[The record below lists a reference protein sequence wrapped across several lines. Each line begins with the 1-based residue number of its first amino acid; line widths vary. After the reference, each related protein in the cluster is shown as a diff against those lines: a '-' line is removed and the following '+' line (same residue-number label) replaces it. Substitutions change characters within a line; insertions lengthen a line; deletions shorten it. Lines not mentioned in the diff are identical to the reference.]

1 MTRTKDVPCSGK
13 CGRML
18 WSGSTSAASPVC
30 RECRAVE
37 RGCLTPDIRQCK
49 CDGCVNH
56 KRRLAADFAAQYLAE
71 HGEWPTTA
79 HRRNNGRK
87 YKPSIRKA
95 CGWCGIAHPL
105 NDAGTTLNF
114 EGLQHANWLRYYG
127 KPSESREMVHVPRD
141 PTKWASRFLT
151 VVRPAKQWVFIV
163 QGNCQWC
170 GDSFATKT
178 TSLYRPPRMCG
189 ARCTRREAFAIHCAK
204 HGKFKISPLRR
215 TKLHERDGWT
225 CMICHEPTSLTYS
238 HADPWSPTLDH
249 IVPRSIVK
257 DDSDDALRTAHAL
270 CNSIRSDDKKTDE
283 DVRSTV
289 LPMLYQ
295 GLGAFTP
302 PLP

>member
-1 MTRTKDVPCSGK
+1 MPRTKDVPCSGN

-18 WSGSTSAASPVC
+18 WRGSTSAALPVC

-56 KRRLAADFAAQYLAE
+56 KRRLAADFAARYLAE

-79 HRRNNGRK
+79 HRRKNGRK

-114 EGLQHANWLRYYG
+114 EGMQHAHWLRYHG
-127 KPSESREMVHVPRD
+127 KPSESREMVHVPRE

-151 VVRPAKQWVFIV
+151 VVPPAKQWVFIV

-170 GDSFATKT
+170 GDYFAIKT
-178 TSLYRPPRMCG
+178 TGGVPRLCG
-189 ARCTRREAFAIHCAK
+189 KRCKARESSAIHDAK
-204 HGKFKISPLRR
+204 HGKFRVSPVRR
-215 TKLHERDGWT
+215 ASLHERDNWT
-225 CMICHEPTSLTYS
+225 CGICGEKTSRTYS
-238 HADPWSPTLDH
+238 HSDPWSPTLDH
-249 IVPRSIVK
+249 IVPHSASQ
-257 DDSDDALRTAHAL
+257 DDSDANLRTACAL
-270 CNSIRSDDKKTDE
+270 CNSLRSDDKMSDEQVAAIVKT
-283 DVRSTV
+283 RRQA
-289 LPMLYQ
+289 LRLLY
-295 GLGAFTP
+295 P
-302 PLP
+302 